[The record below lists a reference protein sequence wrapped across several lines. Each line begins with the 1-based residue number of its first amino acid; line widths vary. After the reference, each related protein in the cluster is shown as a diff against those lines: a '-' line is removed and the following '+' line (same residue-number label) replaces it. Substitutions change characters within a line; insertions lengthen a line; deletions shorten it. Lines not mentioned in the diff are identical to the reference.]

1 MDTADRYRWFA
12 EFEARGVSP
21 CYEEWCNG
29 ISRDEVLLGLIE
41 DLPLPKRQPNLVLAA
56 ARLQGVRI
64 APFDEFRRWLIE
76 AWPMVRQVA
85 LARSTQTNEAG
96 RAAVLL
102 PILAALPGPLS
113 LIEVG
118 ASAGLCLYPDKYS
131 YRYDGQA
138 RIDPV
143 SGPSSVVLDCSTAGP
158 VPVPGRL
165 PEVVYR
171 AGVDL
176 NLLDVRN
183 ADQMKWLRALIWPEQ
198 TLRRER
204 LDAAAGIAGAEPP
217 LLVHGDLNAKVP
229 ELVAAAPKGTTVV
242 VFHSAVLSY
251 LAAGARQQFQ
261 DAVGQLP
268 CRWIANEG
276 IGVIASAV
284 PRLPQPV
291 EQHRGKF
298 VLTLDGE
305 PQAWTTP
312 HGQSLEWFPRSG

>member
-21 CYEEWCNG
+21 CYEEWCQG
-29 ISRDEVLLGLIE
+29 ISGDEVLLGLIE
-41 DLPLPKRQPNLVLAA
+41 DLPLSKRQPNLVLAA
-56 ARLQGVRI
+56 ARLQGAKI

-113 LIEVG
+113 LIEV
-118 ASAGLCLYPDKYS
+118 A
-131 YRYDGQA
+131 
-138 RIDPV
+138 
-143 SGPSSVVLDCSTAGP
+143 
-158 VPVPGRL
+158 
-165 PEVVYR
+165 E
-171 AGVDL
+171 
-176 NLLDVRN
+176 
-183 ADQMKWLRALIWPEQ
+183 
-198 TLRRER
+198 
-204 LDAAAGIAGAEPP
+204 AAAGIASAEPP
-217 LLVHGDLNAKVP
+217 LLVRGDLNAKVP

-251 LAAGARQQFQ
+251 LSTGARLEFQ
-261 DAVGQLP
+261 DAVRQLP

-284 PRLPQPV
+284 PHLPQPV
-291 EQHRGKF
+291 EEHRGKF

-312 HGQSLEWFPRSG
+312 HGQSLDWFARSG